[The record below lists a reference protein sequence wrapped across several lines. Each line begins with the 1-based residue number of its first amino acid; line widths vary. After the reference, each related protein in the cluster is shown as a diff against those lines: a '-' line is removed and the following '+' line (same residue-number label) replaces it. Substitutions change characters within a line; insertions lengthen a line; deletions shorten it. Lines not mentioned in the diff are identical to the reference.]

1 MSLLNRSA
9 HWSARVL
16 ALAMAAWCLA
26 AVSTAQPYRTDPI
39 DPSVKGHG
47 AKAKRWV
54 SDPAAYAT
62 DKANFAAYFQKY
74 YFPAMTRSTPSDLA
88 ELGKLRVDLF
98 KKYLWA
104 TTNAQLQSDLTGM
117 ALKAMG
123 AIVLSKE
130 PYHPSVRYN
139 AILVIGML
147 DSEYA
152 VEGGASPRP
161 PKPHPTATK
170 ALTQIVNAS
179 LTSDKFPPP
188 VVLGALIG
196 LERHAKYQQS
206 LAPEAVKAM
215 SDALLKF
222 VNNDKPIQGM
232 DTDAYAWLRLR
243 AASGLANLGSLGEK
257 NEVHNAL
264 VKLIST
270 SKSLDDRCTAAGLLG
285 TFKTD
290 KENKYDKAKV
300 DGPTTTA
307 ALFKLASDLG
317 AAELKRADDFERNPA
332 SAYTTSPAFGAG
344 DDQSQDDGYPR
355 RHVLA
360 RLMNLG
366 AGLFAVKPALPEDS
380 QKQVDAVLA
389 AITPV
394 VKAAQDEKTISR
406 RVTFMVREMNQK
418 IVATVGDLSG
428 ASDDEDGFSAG
439 ESAAA
444 APVAS
449 PPGNAPAAA
458 NAPASDAPA
467 AGPEV
472 KAPGAETPAADA
484 PAPAQPEGAKN

>member
-9 HWSARVL
+9 HLSARIL

-26 AVSTAQPYRTDPI
+26 AVSTAQLYRTDPI

-47 AKAKRWV
+47 AKVKRWV
-54 SDPAAYAT
+54 SDPAAYAA
-62 DKANFAAYFQKY
+62 DKANFDAYFQKY

-104 TTNAQLQSDLTGM
+104 TTNAQLQKRLTDM
-117 ALKAMG
+117 AYTAAMNILKQAP
-123 AIVLSKE
+123 A
-130 PYHPSVRYN
+130 YHPAVRYN
-139 AILVIGML
+139 AVLVLGLL
-147 DSEYA
+147 DDEYA
-152 VEGGASPRP
+152 IEGGANPRP
-161 PKPHPTATK
+161 PKPHTKANK
-170 ALTQIVNAS
+170 ALTQIVKR
-179 LTSDKFPPP
+179 SDRFSPPI
-188 VVLGALIG
+188 VLGALIG
-196 LERHAKYQQS
+196 LERHAEYHQS
-206 LAPEAVKAM
+206 LAPDAVKEM
-215 SDALLKF
+215 SAVLLKF
-222 VNNDKPIQGM
+222 VSSDTPIQGM
-232 DTDAYAWLRLR
+232 DADAYAWLRLR
-243 AASGLANLGSLGEK
+243 AASALANLGSLGEK
-257 NEVHNAL
+257 NEVHDAL

-290 KENKYDKAKV
+290 KENKYDKVKV
-300 DGPTTTA
+300 DGPATTA

-332 SAYTTSPAFGAG
+332 SAYTASPAFGPG

-394 VKAAQDEKTISR
+394 VKAAQNEKTISR

-418 IVATVGDLSG
+418 IVATVGDLGG
-428 ASDDEDGFSAG
+428 ASDDEEGFSAG
-439 ESAAA
+439 EPAAA
-444 APVAS
+444 APAAS

-458 NAPASDAPA
+458 NAPATDAPV
-467 AGPEV
+467 AGPAV
-472 KAPGAETPAADA
+472 KAPGAEA